1 MDLLIMKHHGNRAVV
16 RPSLPPRARNPSS
29 RPWRPCT
36 SQAAQDLQHY
46 NDAIFIICLFD
57 TQDGMSIRRTIQSIS
72 EPRNYE
78 LLYR

>member
-46 NDAIFIICLFD
+46 NDALCFPLPILI
-57 TQDGMSIRRTIQSIS
+57 
-72 EPRNYE
+72 
-78 LLYR
+78 